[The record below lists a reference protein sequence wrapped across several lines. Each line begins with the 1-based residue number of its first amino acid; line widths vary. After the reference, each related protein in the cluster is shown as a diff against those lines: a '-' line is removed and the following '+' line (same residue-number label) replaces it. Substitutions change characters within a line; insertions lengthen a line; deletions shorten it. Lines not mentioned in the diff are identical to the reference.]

1 MTGDSFHLLAIDV
14 PLALVLVS
22 PCLLLASTRR
32 VRNAPLVV
40 PAVMLFVLGMSSQY
54 VALIEDPST
63 AAVFQ
68 NLPTDSEVLRHKHDL
83 TYLTFGTLLAATL
96 MFVLGLLYRDV
107 ITISLWRKR
116 FAAVFSV
123 FCAVYGACTLWLLI
137 WAHRGASLA
146 RHISEHLRP

>member
-1 MTGDSFHLLAIDV
+1 
-14 PLALVLVS
+14 
-22 PCLLLASTRR
+22 
-32 VRNAPLVV
+32 
-40 PAVMLFVLGMSSQY
+40 MLFVLGMSSQY